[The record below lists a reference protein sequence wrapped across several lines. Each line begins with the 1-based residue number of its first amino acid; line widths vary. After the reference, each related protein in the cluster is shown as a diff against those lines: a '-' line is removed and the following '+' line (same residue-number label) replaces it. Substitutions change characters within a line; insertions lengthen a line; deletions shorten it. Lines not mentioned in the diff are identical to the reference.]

1 MDVTKLFRK
10 IQSMESCLLHMIDSD
25 EKDCLALV
33 KPDSYGHIRRNRLI
47 LEYYEAIVQ
56 GK

>member
-1 MDVTKLFRK
+1 
-10 IQSMESCLLHMIDSD
+10 MESCLLHMIDSD

-33 KPDSYGHIRRNRLI
+33 KPDSYGKIRRNRLI